1 MRPTH
6 IAVFAIALSMAAASG
21 MAQDDVARRW
31 ALSVGIS
38 PVMPVVTGN
47 DAPSTQYDPV
57 KTGGEPGFSA
67 HLEYFIPHSG
77 FSVVGGYDHEGLYY
91 FSGDV
96 SATMSQIMLGGRWYF
111 LSPDKPLQ
119 PYLGAASFWNMSGRH
134 AACTMSMSSSHT
146 VYERDYRVSSPL
158 LSVAPSVGVDMYFFS
173 CIALEVDYGFR
184 LAVDGKTKVNT
195 RYNGSDRLYATRSP
209 MHRHAI
215 SVALKTTFPFAFTRD
230 DFGGLI
236 DSLLGVEH
244 RRTVKKTRINLDN
257 Y

>member
-57 KTGGEPGFSA
+57 KTGGGPGFSA

-96 SATMSQIMLGGRWYF
+96 SATMSQIML
-111 LSPDKPLQ
+111 
-119 PYLGAASFWNMSGRH
+119 
-134 AACTMSMSSSHT
+134 
-146 VYERDYRVSSPL
+146 
-158 LSVAPSVGVDMYFFS
+158 
-173 CIALEVDYGFR
+173 
-184 LAVDGKTKVNT
+184 
-195 RYNGSDRLYATRSP
+195 
-209 MHRHAI
+209 
-215 SVALKTTFPFAFTRD
+215 
-230 DFGGLI
+230 
-236 DSLLGVEH
+236 
-244 RRTVKKTRINLDN
+244 
-257 Y
+257 

>member
-1 MRPTH
+1 
-6 IAVFAIALSMAAASG
+6 
-21 MAQDDVARRW
+21 
-31 ALSVGIS
+31 
-38 PVMPVVTGN
+38 
-47 DAPSTQYDPV
+47 
-57 KTGGEPGFSA
+57 
-67 HLEYFIPHSG
+67 
-77 FSVVGGYDHEGLYY
+77 
-91 FSGDV
+91 
-96 SATMSQIMLGGRWYF
+96 
-111 LSPDKPLQ
+111 
-119 PYLGAASFWNMSGRH
+119 MSGRH
-134 AACTMSMSSSHT
+134 AAGTMSMSSSHT

-230 DFGGLI
+230 DFSGLI